1 MEAVIVCIGSDGAR
15 AIAEILDYEIVEVV
29 EAEEVQTAWE
39 AELKALDMIMYEELW
54 ERIEAEE
61 KEEYPPQYI
70 KKLTSQVIDRKPKY
84 IRARTT
90 C

>member
-29 EAEEVQTAWE
+29 EAEDVRTAWE
-39 AELKALDMIMYEELW
+39 AELKAVDMIMYEELW
-54 ERIEAEE
+54 ERIEEEE